1 MPKIFVTS
9 STMRDVKAVPLSV
22 ISVVGRYVCRVMMSM
37 RTFAVL
43 MAEASVTGYAKRYRE
58 KTSKAVM
65 MFSYPPLGGR
75 FGNRSICKASS
86 GPRSH
91 SGKFSNSGVI
101 DAFAIRLSLMQIS
114 HPWTHFLT
122 IFATPG

>member
-1 MPKIFVTS
+1 MPKTFVTS
-9 STMRDVKAVPLSV
+9 STTRDVNAVPLTV
-22 ISVVGRYVCRVMMSM
+22 ISVVGSYLCRVMMSM

-43 MAEASVTGYAKRYRE
+43 MAEKSVTGYAKRYLE

-75 FGNRSICKASS
+75 FDNRSVCKAFSR
-86 GPRSH
+86 PRSH

-114 HPWTHFLT
+114 HHWTHCFT